1 VKREASIDK
10 IMSQSHDPIRL
21 APHQSKLATEVL
33 SRAFQN
39 DPLWQYLAPN
49 EARRTRMMSSAFRI
63 LVRYSLLYGEV
74 YTTMGLDGLACWLP
88 PGNTTP
94 TFSRLLRVGIR
105 GVPFQ
110 FGWTGF
116 RRYAAVERFTA
127 AAHKRIAPG
136 HHWYLWGLGVEPVCQ
151 GQGIG
156 SMLIQPVL
164 ERADAGGL
172 PCYLETMNERNV
184 PFYQKHGFNVMDE
197 GEVSS
202 SDGSRVHIWA
212 MLREPGR

>member
-1 VKREASIDK
+1 
-10 IMSQSHDPIRL
+10 MSQSHDPIRL

-63 LVRYSLLYGEV
+63 LVLYGEV

-156 SMLIQPVL
+156 SLLIQPVL

-172 PCYLETMNERNV
+172 PCYLETMNKRNV